1 MPVEVE
7 VITGEPGAL
16 PRSVPLAA
24 LILAADYGLDV
35 RLVVRVVDDG
45 VGEAPQVLVHGR
57 PVAPRVEEIVNAAL
71 KSLLEGF
78 TGFGV
83 LTGPRRAW
91 ASAYE
96 GG

>member
-7 VITGEPGAL
+7 VITGGQGAL

-35 RLVVRVVDDG
+35 RLVVRVIG
-45 VGEAPQVLVHGR
+45 EGAGEAPQVLVHGR
-57 PVAPRVEEIVNAAL
+57 PVAPRVEDIVNAAL

-78 TGFGV
+78 SDFAV
-83 LTGPRRAW
+83 PAGPQRAW